1 VKIAFVCPFFGPA
14 ASGGAEFAARSLA
27 LHLAGAGMQVEI
39 LTTCLQD
46 LPHGLTGNIHPAGVS
61 ADGPLTVHRFPVE
74 SPDMRHFGP
83 LNDLILGG
91 TRLTWAEELQF
102 MSRHVTSPDMLRFI
116 AKQAGDYRFLCFIPY
131 LFGTTC
137 FGVMAAPHNSVIIP
151 CFHDEGYARLK
162 LVQRMAQTARHF
174 VFNAP
179 AEQRLAERLFGIGAD
194 RGETIGLGLETDI
207 GGDSIRFRARFGI
220 REPFMLYAGR
230 RDTTK
235 NVHTL
240 IDYFLRY
247 KQAQPGPLKLVLIG
261 AASLP
266 ISEPH
271 PDLIDL
277 GFVCE
282 QEKFDAYAAASLFC
296 QPSLNES
303 FSYVM
308 MEAWLCSTPCL
319 VHEDCEVTRDHVI
332 TSRGGLFFKNA
343 ADFAG
348 CVNRLLTD
356 EPLRRQ
362 MAANGKAYVLKNFAW
377 TEIVRRFE
385 QVAQRFRVNENG

>member
-1 VKIAFVCPFFGPA
+1 MKIAFVCPFFGPD

-27 LHLAGAGMQVEI
+27 LHLADAGMQVDI

-61 ADGPLTVHRFPVE
+61 ADGPLSVRRFPVE
-74 SPDMRHFGP
+74 SPDMRHFGL

-91 TRLTWAEELQF
+91 TPLTWDEELQF
-102 MSRHVTSPDMLRFI
+102 MTRHVTSPDMLRFI
-116 AKQAGDYRFLCFIPY
+116 ARQAGDYRYLCFIPY

-137 FGVMAAPHNSVIIP
+137 FGVMAAPRNSVVIP

-162 LVQRMAQTARHF
+162 VVQRMVRTARHL

-179 AEQRLAERLFGIGAD
+179 AEQRLAERLFGIGPD

-207 GGDSIRFRARFGI
+207 AGDAARFRSRFGMQ
-220 REPFMLYAGR
+220 EPFILYAGR

-247 KQAQPGPLKLVLIG
+247 KQTFPGPLKLVLIG
-261 AASLP
+261 AAPLP
-266 ISEPH
+266 VSEPH
-271 PDLIDL
+271 PDLVDL
-277 GFVCE
+277 GFVRE

-308 MEAWLCSTPCL
+308 MEAWLCGTPCL
-319 VHEDCEVTRDHVI
+319 VHEDCEVTRDHV
-332 TSRGGLFFKNA
+332 TASRGGLYFRNA

-348 CVNRLLTD
+348 SVNRLLAD
-356 EPLRRQ
+356 EPLRHQ
-362 MAANGKAYVLKNFAW
+362 MAANGKAYVLEHFAW
-377 TEIVRRFE
+377 KKIVRRFE
-385 QVAQRFRVNENG
+385 RIAEKITVP